1 MYFGNLPIEENKHIV
16 LQKTMTFLNDF
27 LERPH
32 LYDDAP
38 AWLRTLSPN
47 GSLTEAQW
55 QIVDELAKIKQE
67 RPTLMDLVNTLGK
80 KSTSSI
86 TKPRDIARKKILEAI
101 LTLTYVISDDDIMNN
116 FIGEFIDEINNK
128 KR

>member
-16 LQKTMTFLNDF
+16 LQKTMAFLNDF

-55 QIVDELAKIKQE
+55 EIVDELAKIKQE

-101 LTLTYVISDDDIMNN
+101 LTLTYVISDDDIMQN
-116 FIGEFIDEINNK
+116 FIGEFIDDINNK

>member
-55 QIVDELAKIKQE
+55 EIVDELAKIKQE

-101 LTLTYVISDDDIMNN
+101 LTLTYVISDDDIMQN
-116 FIGEFIDEINNK
+116 FIGEFIDDINNK